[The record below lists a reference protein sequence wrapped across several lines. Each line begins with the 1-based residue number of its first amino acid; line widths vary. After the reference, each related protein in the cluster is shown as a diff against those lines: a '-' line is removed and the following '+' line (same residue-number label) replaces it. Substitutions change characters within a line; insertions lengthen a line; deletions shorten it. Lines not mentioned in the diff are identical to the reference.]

1 MVTMNKQ
8 TLLFYKIFSI
18 FSYLNAEEKKKVL
31 DCFLLG
37 GDVSFK
43 SLLKN

>member
-1 MVTMNKQ
+1 MNKQ
-8 TLLFYKIFSI
+8 PPLFYKIFSI
-18 FSYLNAEEKKKVL
+18 LSYLNAEKKKKKVL
-31 DCFLLG
+31 DCFPPG